1 MGTHTLSLVFTPT
14 DTTDFKA
21 VTATTTVTVTQV
33 TPTIT
38 WLPNPATFVYG
49 TALSGAQL
57 DATAS
62 TAGSFVYTPA
72 AGNDAHRGHPHPVAR
87 LHSYR
92 HHRLQGRHRDHHR
105 HRHEPRSSCT
115 ITWLPNPATFVYGT
129 ALSGAQLDATA
140 STAGSFVYTPA
151 AGTTLT
157 VGTHTLSLVFTP
169 TDTTDFKAVTATT
182 TVTVTQATP
191 TITWL
196 PNPATFVYGT
206 ALSGAQL
213 DATAST
219 AGSFVYTPAAG
230 TTLTV
235 GTHTLSL
242 VFTPTDTTDFK
253 TVTAT
258 TTVTVTQVDVPV
270 PSPGCPTRPPSST
283 GLPCPAPSLTPP
295 PPPPAASSTPRPPG
309 PH

>member
-38 WLPNPATFVYG
+38 WN
-49 TALSGAQL
+49 
-57 DATAS
+57 
-62 TAGSFVYTPA
+62 
-72 AGNDAHRGHPHPVAR
+72 
-87 LHSYR
+87 
-92 HHRLQGRHRDHHR
+92 
-105 HRHEPRSSCT
+105 
-115 ITWLPNPATFVYGT
+115 
-129 ALSGAQLDATA
+129 
-140 STAGSFVYTPA
+140 
-151 AGTTLT
+151 
-157 VGTHTLSLVFTP
+157 
-169 TDTTDFKAVTATT
+169 
-182 TVTVTQATP
+182 
-191 TITWL
+191 

-258 TTVTVTQVDVPV
+258 TTVTVTQVTPTITWL
-270 PSPGCPTRPPSST
+270 PEPGHLRLRDCPLRRP
-283 GLPCPAPSLTPP
+283 A
-295 PPPPAASSTPRPPG
+295 
-309 PH
+309 

>member
-38 WLPNPATFVYG
+38 WLPNPATFAYG
-49 TALSGAQL
+49 TA
-57 DATAS
+57 
-62 TAGSFVYTPA
+62 F
-72 AGNDAHRGHPHPVAR
+72 
-87 LHSYR
+87 
-92 HHRLQGRHRDHHR
+92 
-105 HRHEPRSSCT
+105 
-115 ITWLPNPATFVYGT
+115 
-129 ALSGAQLDATA
+129 SGAQLDATA

-230 TTLTV
+230 NDAHR
-235 GTHTLSL
+235 GH
-242 VFTPTDTTDFK
+242 PH
-253 TVTAT
+253 
-258 TTVTVTQVDVPV
+258 PV
-270 PSPGCPTRPPSST
+270 ARLHSYRRHRLQGRHRNHHRHRHPGHAHHHLAAQPGHLRLRDCPVRRP
-283 GLPCPAPSLTPP
+283 A
-295 PPPPAASSTPRPPG
+295 
-309 PH
+309 